1 MNNLETVRAMSAEQ
15 SSSATINAESSVTTN
30 WLAVAMV
37 VAAGII
43 AALQVGKVIV
53 SVPLLRA
60 DLGLSLSA
68 AGWVLSIFSVLGVLG
83 GILTG
88 ATVSRFGDRRIMLVG
103 LWAIVCGSLAGG
115 FASAYPLLLATRVIE
130 GLGFLLIIIAA
141 PDLLRRIV
149 APYERDRAFA
159 IWSCFMPAGMALAL
173 LIGPLLIG
181 WRGLWLANA
190 GLAALVAIAVMRTV
204 SQGVI
209 MQDKWSWSGLADDTL
224 QTLKAGGP
232 LLLAVT
238 FGFYT
243 LLFFALF
250 SFLPVLL
257 EERIGVSAALAS
269 VLTAAAIGANII
281 GNLTAGVLR
290 ERGVAQWKI
299 IAVASIIMGV
309 MGLVIFL
316 PLLPNIVVFAAC
328 VVFSGFGGLIPAII
342 MGGIPTLTPRARL
355 TPVSFGLVMQG
366 NNLGQLIGPVTVGS
380 VVAAMGWNAVAVFI
394 ACGAVALVLLA
405 IALRGSFQRAKI
417 ASATLAP

>member
-1 MNNLETVRAMSAEQ
+1 MNNFETMRTASGEQ
-15 SSSATINAESSVTTN
+15 SSSATMHAEPTVTTH

-88 ATVSRFGDRRIMLVG
+88 ALVSRFGDRRIMLVG
-103 LWAIVCGSLAGG
+103 LWAIVLGSLAGS
-115 FASAYPLLLATRVIE
+115 FANAYPLLLATRVVE

-149 APYERDRAFA
+149 AAHERDRAFA

-173 LIGPLLIG
+173 LIGPLLEG

-190 GLAALVAIAVMRTV
+190 VLAALVALAVLRFV
-204 SQGVI
+204 SHGVN
-209 MQDKWSWSGLADDTL
+209 MQDKWSWPGLADDTL

-238 FGFYT
+238 FGLYT

-257 EERIGVSAALAS
+257 EERMGVSAALAS
-269 VLTAAAIGANII
+269 VLTAVAIGANII

-299 IAVASIIMGV
+299 IAVASSIMGV
-309 MGLVIFL
+309 MGLAIFL
-316 PLLPNIVVFAAC
+316 PLLPNIAVFAAC
-328 VVFSGFGGLIPAII
+328 VIFSGFGGLIPAII
-342 MGGIPTLTPRARL
+342 MGGIPTLTPRAEL
-355 TPVSFGLVMQG
+355 APVSFGLVMQG
-366 NNLGQLIGPVTVGS
+366 NNLGQLIGPVTVGA

-394 ACGAVALVLLA
+394 AGGGVAVVLLAVAL
-405 IALRGSFQRAKI
+405 RGAFQRAKA
-417 ASATLAP
+417 ASATL

>member
-1 MNNLETVRAMSAEQ
+1 MNNFETMRAVSGEQ
-15 SSSATINAESSVTTN
+15 SSSATISTESSVRTN

-149 APYERDRAFA
+149 APHERDRAFA

-173 LIGPLLIG
+173 LIGPLLVG
-181 WRGLWLANA
+181 WRGLWFTNA

-209 MQDKWSWSGLADDTL
+209 MQDKWSWSGLADDTQ

-316 PLLPNIVVFAAC
+316 PLLPNIAVFAAC

-342 MGGIPTLTPRARL
+342 MGGIPTLTPSARL

-417 ASATLAP
+417 ASATL

>member
-1 MNNLETVRAMSAEQ
+1 MRHFETQRSASSEQ
-15 SSSATINAESSVTTN
+15 TSPATRSVTTN

-37 VAAGII
+37 VAAGIV

-103 LWAIVCGSLAGG
+103 LWAIVIGSLAGSL
-115 FASAYPLLLATRVIE
+115 ASAYPLLLATRVLE

-149 APYERDRAFA
+149 APHDRDRAFA
-159 IWSCFMPAGMALAL
+159 IWSCFMPTGMALAL
-173 LIGPLLIG
+173 LIGPLLVG
-181 WRGLWLANA
+181 WRGLWIAVA
-190 GLAALVAIAVMRTV
+190 VLAALVAMAVLRYV
-204 SQGVI
+204 SHGVN
-209 MQDKWSWSGLADDTL
+209 MQDKWLWSGLADESL

-232 LLLAVT
+232 PLLAVT
-238 FGFYT
+238 FGLYT

-257 EERIGVSAALAS
+257 EERMGVSAALAS
-269 VLTAAAIGANII
+269 VLTAVAIGANII
-281 GNLTAGVLR
+281 GNLAAGVLR

-299 IAVASIIMGV
+299 IAVASSVMGV
-309 MGLVIFL
+309 MGLAIFL
-316 PLLPNIVVFAAC
+316 PLLPNLAVFVAC
-328 VVFSGFGGLIPAII
+328 VIFSGFGGLIPAII
-342 MGGIPTLTPRARL
+342 MGGIPTLTPRAEL
-355 TPVSFGLVMQG
+355 APVSFGLVMQG
-366 NNLGQLIGPVTVGS
+366 NNLGQLIGPVTVGV
-380 VVAAMGWNAVAVFI
+380 VVAAMGWNAVAFFI
-394 ACGAVALVLLA
+394 AGGGIAVVLLA
-405 IALRGSFQRAKI
+405 IALRGAFQRAN
-417 ASATLAP
+417 TE

>member
-1 MNNLETVRAMSAEQ
+1 MRHFETQRSASSEQ
-15 SSSATINAESSVTTN
+15 TSPATRSATTN

-37 VAAGII
+37 VAAGIV

-103 LWAIVCGSLAGG
+103 LWAIVIGSLAGSL
-115 FASAYPLLLATRVIE
+115 ASAYPLLLATRVLE

-149 APYERDRAFA
+149 APHDRDRAFA
-159 IWSCFMPAGMALAL
+159 IWSCFMPTGMALAL
-173 LIGPLLIG
+173 LIGPLLVG
-181 WRGLWLANA
+181 WRGLWIAVA
-190 GLAALVAIAVMRTV
+190 VLAALVAMAVLRYV
-204 SQGVI
+204 SHGVNMQG
-209 MQDKWSWSGLADDTL
+209 KWSWSGLADESL

-232 LLLAVT
+232 PLLAVT
-238 FGFYT
+238 FGLYT

-257 EERIGVSAALAS
+257 EERMGVSAALAS
-269 VLTAAAIGANII
+269 VLTAVAIGANII
-281 GNLTAGVLR
+281 GNLAAGVLR

-299 IAVASIIMGV
+299 IAVASSVMGV
-309 MGLVIFL
+309 MGLAIFL
-316 PLLPNIVVFAAC
+316 PLLPNLAVFVAC
-328 VVFSGFGGLIPAII
+328 VIFSGFGGLIPAII
-342 MGGIPTLTPRARL
+342 MGGIPTLTPRAEL
-355 TPVSFGLVMQG
+355 APVSFGLVMQG
-366 NNLGQLIGPVTVGS
+366 NNLGQLIGPVTVGV
-380 VVAAMGWNAVAVFI
+380 VVAAMGWNAVAFFI
-394 ACGAVALVLLA
+394 AGGGIAVVLLA
-405 IALRGSFQRAKI
+405 IALRGAFQRAN
-417 ASATLAP
+417 TE

>member
-1 MNNLETVRAMSAEQ
+1 MNNFETMRAVSGEQ
-15 SSSATINAESSVTTN
+15 SSSATISTESSVRTH

-115 FASAYPLLLATRVIE
+115 FASVYPLLLATRVIE

-149 APYERDRAFA
+149 APHERDRAFA

-173 LIGPLLIG
+173 LIGPLLVG
-181 WRGLWLANA
+181 WRGLWFTNA

-224 QTLKAGGP
+224 QTLKVGGP

-299 IAVASIIMGV
+299 IAVASTIMGV

-316 PLLPNIVVFAAC
+316 PLLPNIAVFAAC

-342 MGGIPTLTPRARL
+342 MGGIPTLTPSARL

-417 ASATLAP
+417 ASATL

>member
-1 MNNLETVRAMSAEQ
+1 MNNFETMRAVSGEQ
-15 SSSATINAESSVTTN
+15 SSSATISTESSVRTN

-115 FASAYPLLLATRVIE
+115 FASAYPLLLATRGIE

-149 APYERDRAFA
+149 APHERDRAFA

-173 LIGPLLIG
+173 LIGPLLVG
-181 WRGLWLANA
+181 WRGLWFANA

-209 MQDKWSWSGLADDTL
+209 MQDKWSWSGLADDTQ

-250 SFLPVLL
+250 SFLPVSL
-257 EERIGVSAALAS
+257 EERIAVSAALAS

-316 PLLPNIVVFAAC
+316 PLLPNIAVFAAC

-342 MGGIPTLTPRARL
+342 MGGIPTLTPSARL

-380 VVAAMGWNAVAVFI
+380 VVAAMGWNAVGVFI

-417 ASATLAP
+417 ASATL